1 MSFNENECDKKM
13 SFNEN
18 VKISIIIPVYNA
30 GRSIIR
36 CLKSVARQSFTDYE
50 VIVLDDGSKDGS
62 GELAEKYIARD
73 KVLSSRAR
81 VISKENSGVADT
93 RNYGITLA
101 NGEYLSFID
110 QDDFIAK
117 DYLEK
122 YYAAAHGGDSC
133 SSVGAAAGVSCE
145 CVDIVVGGYERV
157 ASDGRIIT
165 RVVPKKSAWA
175 GYIVTAPWAHLFR
188 TEFIREN
195 GIEFLK
201 NKIGEDVY
209 FNVVALNRGARVE
222 VIDNAGYKWY
232 YNDASVSNSVQN
244 TFRDEVDVIY
254 LMDSIYEAVSSD
266 GVSDREGQDAFGASA
281 SPYLEYFFLRYVCW
295 YMLFS
300 TRGSKKADIDKA
312 YDKCFGWIR
321 AHFPNYR
328 RSKFIGVKMPKGENL
343 KFHAFVFVFYMLEK
357 MRILRIV
364 LKLFGR

>member
-1 MSFNENECDKKM
+1 MNCS
-13 SFNEN
+13 EN

-30 GRSIIR
+30 GRSILR

-62 GELAEKYIARD
+62 GELAGKYIARD
-73 KVLSSRAR
+73 EVLSSRAR

-101 NGEYLSFID
+101 KGEYLSFID

-122 YYAAAHGGDSC
+122 YYAAACSGGAD
-133 SSVGAAAGVSCE
+133 AKL
-145 CVDIVVGGYERV
+145 VDIVVGGYERV

-343 KFHAFVFVFYMLEK
+343 KFHAFVFVFYLLEK
-357 MRILRIV
+357 MRILRSV
-364 LKLFGR
+364 LMRFGK

>member
-1 MSFNENECDKKM
+1 M

-30 GRSIIR
+30 GRSILR

-73 KVLSSRAR
+73 EVLSSRAR
-81 VISKENSGVADT
+81 VVSKENSGVADT

-101 NGEYLSFID
+101 KGEYLSFID

-122 YYAAAHGGDSC
+122 YYAAARGGDSC

-254 LMDSIYEAVSSD
+254 LMDSIADVVSECD
-266 GVSDREGQDAFGASA
+266 

-312 YDKCFGWIR
+312 YDKCFSWVR

-343 KFHAFVFVFYMLEK
+343 KFHAFVFVFYLLEK
-357 MRILRIV
+357 MRILRTV
-364 LKLFGR
+364 LKLFGK

>member
-1 MSFNENECDKKM
+1 MNCS
-13 SFNEN
+13 EN

-30 GRSIIR
+30 GRSILR

-62 GELAEKYIARD
+62 GELAEKFIARD
-73 KVLSSRAR
+73 EVLCSRAR
-81 VISKENSGVADT
+81 VASKENSGVADT

-101 NGEYLSFID
+101 KGEYLSFID

-122 YYAAAHGGDSC
+122 YYAAARGVNDQDRVEGDACDSCGGTSHGSDDSC
-133 SSVGAAAGVSCE
+133 SY
-145 CVDIVVGGYERV
+145 VDIVVGGYERV

-254 LMDSIYEAVSSD
+254 LMDSIYDAVSS
-266 GVSDREGQDAFGASA
+266 SA

-328 RSKFIGVKMPKGENL
+328 RSKFIGLKMPKGENL
-343 KFHAFVFVFYMLEK
+343 KFHAFVFVFYLLEK
-357 MRILRIV
+357 MRILRSV
-364 LKLFGR
+364 LMRFGK

>member
-1 MSFNENECDKKM
+1 M

-30 GRSIIR
+30 GRSILR

-62 GELAEKYIARD
+62 GELAGKYIARD
-73 KVLSSRAR
+73 EVLSSRAR

-101 NGEYLSFID
+101 KGEYLSFID

-122 YYAAAHGGDSC
+122 YYKAACSGGAD
-133 SSVGAAAGVSCE
+133 AKL
-145 CVDIVVGGYERV
+145 VDIVVGGYERV

-195 GIEFLK
+195 EIEFLK

-321 AHFPNYR
+321 AHFPNYG

>member
-1 MSFNENECDKKM
+1 M

-30 GRSIIR
+30 GRSILR

-73 KVLSSRAR
+73 EVLSSRAR

-101 NGEYLSFID
+101 KGEYLSFID

-122 YYAAAHGGDSC
+122 YYAVANG
-133 SSVGAAAGVSCE
+133 
-145 CVDIVVGGYERV
+145 VDIVVGGYERV

-254 LMDSIYEAVSSD
+254 LMDSIADVVSECD
-266 GVSDREGQDAFGASA
+266 

-312 YDKCFGWIR
+312 YDKCFSWVR

-343 KFHAFVFVFYMLEK
+343 KFHAFVFVFYLLEK
-357 MRILRIV
+357 MRILRTV
-364 LKLFGR
+364 LKLFGK

>member
-1 MSFNENECDKKM
+1 MNCS
-13 SFNEN
+13 EN

-30 GRSIIR
+30 GRSILR

-62 GELAEKYIARD
+62 GELAGKYIARD
-73 KVLSSRAR
+73 EVLSSRAR

-101 NGEYLSFID
+101 KGEYLSFID

-122 YYAAAHGGDSC
+122 YYAAACSGGAD
-133 SSVGAAAGVSCE
+133 AKL
-145 CVDIVVGGYERV
+145 VDIVVGGYERV

-188 TEFIREN
+188 TEFMREN

-343 KFHAFVFVFYMLEK
+343 KFHAFVFVFYLLEK
-357 MRILRIV
+357 MRILRSV
-364 LKLFGR
+364 LMRFGK

>member
-1 MSFNENECDKKM
+1 M
-13 SFNEN
+13 
-18 VKISIIIPVYNA
+18 
-30 GRSIIR
+30 
-36 CLKSVARQSFTDYE
+36 
-50 VIVLDDGSKDGS
+50 
-62 GELAEKYIARD
+62 
-73 KVLSSRAR
+73 
-81 VISKENSGVADT
+81 
-93 RNYGITLA
+93 
-101 NGEYLSFID
+101 SFID

-122 YYAAAHGGDSC
+122 YYAAACGVNVQDRVEGDACDSCGGTSHGSDDSC
-133 SSVGAAAGVSCE
+133 SY
-145 CVDIVVGGYERV
+145 VDIVVGGYERV
-157 ASDGRIIT
+157 AADGRIIT
-165 RVVPKKSAWA
+165 RVIPAKSAWA

-195 GIEFLK
+195 RIEFLK

-254 LMDSIYEAVSSD
+254 LMDSIVDAVSKCD
-266 GVSDREGQDAFGASA
+266 

-312 YDKCFGWIR
+312 YDRCFSWIR
-321 AHFPNYR
+321 AHFPSYR

>member
-36 CLKSVARQSFTDYE
+36 CLKSVARQSFMDYE

-62 GELAEKYIARD
+62 GELAEKFIARD
-73 KVLSSRAR
+73 EVLSSRAR

-101 NGEYLSFID
+101 KGEYLSFID

-122 YYAAAHGGDSC
+122 YYAAACGG
-133 SSVGAAAGVSCE
+133 GADAKL
-145 CVDIVVGGYERV
+145 VDIVVGGYERV

-188 TEFIREN
+188 TVFIREN

-266 GVSDREGQDAFGASA
+266 RVSDREGQDAFGASA

-312 YDKCFGWIR
+312 YDKCFSWIR

-343 KFHAFVFVFYMLEK
+343 KFHGFVFVFYLLEK
-357 MRILRIV
+357 MRILRTV

>member
-1 MSFNENECDKKM
+1 M

-30 GRSIIR
+30 GRSILR

-73 KVLSSRAR
+73 EVLSSRAR
-81 VISKENSGVADT
+81 VVSKENSGVADT

-101 NGEYLSFID
+101 KGEYLSFID

-122 YYAAAHGGDSC
+122 YYVAAHGGDFC

-254 LMDSIYEAVSSD
+254 LMDSIADVVSECD
-266 GVSDREGQDAFGASA
+266 

-312 YDKCFGWIR
+312 YDKCFSWIR

-328 RSKFIGVKMPKGENL
+328 CSKFIGVKMPKGENL
-343 KFHAFVFVFYMLEK
+343 KFHAFVFVFYLLEK
-357 MRILRIV
+357 MRILRTV
-364 LKLFGR
+364 LKLFGK

>member
-30 GRSIIR
+30 GRSILR
-36 CLKSVARQSFTDYE
+36 CLKSVARQSFTGYE

-62 GELAEKYIARD
+62 GELAEKFIARD
-73 KVLSSRAR
+73 EVLSSRAR

-101 NGEYLSFID
+101 KGEYLSFID

-122 YYAAAHGGDSC
+122 YYAAAC
-133 SSVGAAAGVSCE
+133 SGSDDAKL
-145 CVDIVVGGYERV
+145 VDIVVGGYERV

-188 TEFIREN
+188 TEFIRKN

-254 LMDSIYEAVSSD
+254 LMDSIYEAVSPD

-343 KFHAFVFVFYMLEK
+343 KFHAFVFVFYLLEK
-357 MRILRIV
+357 MRILRSV
-364 LKLFGR
+364 LMRFGK

>member
-1 MSFNENECDKKM
+1 M

-30 GRSIIR
+30 GRSILR

-73 KVLSSRAR
+73 EVLSSRAR
-81 VISKENSGVADT
+81 VISKDNSGVADT

-101 NGEYLSFID
+101 KGEYLSFID

-122 YYAAAHGGDSC
+122 YYAAARGGDSC

-254 LMDSIYEAVSSD
+254 LMDSIADVVSECD
-266 GVSDREGQDAFGASA
+266 

-312 YDKCFGWIR
+312 YDKCFSWVR

-343 KFHAFVFVFYMLEK
+343 KFHAFVFVFYLLEK
-357 MRILRIV
+357 MRILRTV
-364 LKLFGR
+364 LKLFGK

>member
-1 MSFNENECDKKM
+1 MKM
-13 SFNEN
+13 NCSEN

-30 GRSIIR
+30 GRSILR

-62 GELAEKYIARD
+62 GELAGKYIARD
-73 KVLSSRAR
+73 EVLSSRAR

-101 NGEYLSFID
+101 KGEYLSFID

-122 YYAAAHGGDSC
+122 YYAAACSGGAD
-133 SSVGAAAGVSCE
+133 AKL
-145 CVDIVVGGYERV
+145 VDIVVGGYERV

-343 KFHAFVFVFYMLEK
+343 KFHAFVFVFYLLEK
-357 MRILRIV
+357 MRILRSV
-364 LKLFGR
+364 LMRFGK

>member
-1 MSFNENECDKKM
+1 M

-30 GRSIIR
+30 GRSILR

-73 KVLSSRAR
+73 EVLSGRAR

-101 NGEYLSFID
+101 KGEYLSFID

-122 YYAAAHGGDSC
+122 YYKAACSGSINGDGSAC
-133 SSVGAAAGVSCE
+133 A
-145 CVDIVVGGYERV
+145 DIVVGGYERV

-165 RVVPKKSAWA
+165 RVIPARSDWA
-175 GYIVTAPWAHLFR
+175 GYIVTAPWAHLFK
-188 TEFIREN
+188 TSFVREN
-195 GIEFLK
+195 KIEFLK

-209 FNVVALNRGARVE
+209 FNVVALNRGASVE
-222 VIDNAGYKWY
+222 VINDAGYKWY
-232 YNDASVSNSVQN
+232 YNTESVSNSVQN
-244 TFRDEVDVIY
+244 TFKDDVDVLY
-254 LMDSIYEAVSSD
+254 LMDSIVESI
-266 GVSDREGQDAFGASA
+266 GDATY

-300 TRGSKKADIDKA
+300 TRGSKKADIEKA
-312 YDKCFGWIR
+312 YSKCLDWIR
-321 AHFPNYR
+321 SHFPDYR
-328 RSKFIGVKMPKGENL
+328 RSKFIGLRMPKGENPKL
-343 KFHAFVFVFYMLEK
+343 HAFVFVFYLMEK
-357 MRILRIV
+357 MRILKPV
-364 LKLFGR
+364 LKLFGK

>member
-1 MSFNENECDKKM
+1 M

-30 GRSIIR
+30 GRSILR

-62 GELAEKYIARD
+62 GKLAEKYIARD
-73 KVLSSRAR
+73 EVLSSRAR

-101 NGEYLSFID
+101 KGEYLSFID

-122 YYAAAHGGDSC
+122 YYAAASG
-133 SSVGAAAGVSCE
+133 
-145 CVDIVVGGYERV
+145 VDIVVGGYERV

-266 GVSDREGQDAFGASA
+266 RVSDREGQDAFGAST

-321 AHFPNYR
+321 AHFPSYR

-343 KFHAFVFVFYMLEK
+343 KFHAFVFVFYLLEK

-364 LKLFGR
+364 LKLFGK

>member
-1 MSFNENECDKKM
+1 M

-30 GRSIIR
+30 GRSILR

-73 KVLSSRAR
+73 EVLSSRAR

-101 NGEYLSFID
+101 KGEYLSFID

-122 YYAAAHGGDSC
+122 YYAAANG
-133 SSVGAAAGVSCE
+133 
-145 CVDIVVGGYERV
+145 VDIVVGGYERV

-254 LMDSIYEAVSSD
+254 LMDSIYEAAFTD
-266 GVSDREGQDAFGASA
+266 GVSDREGQYASGASA

-312 YDKCFGWIR
+312 YDKCFSWIR
-321 AHFPNYR
+321 AHYPNYR

-343 KFHAFVFVFYMLEK
+343 KFHAFVFVFYLLEK